1 MFVTQT
7 VKQYNNKSLTVFIA
21 IIWSNTLGKKMLKTL
36 KYNYIVLLII
46 FFHCYPSIAKAE
58 EVKYDRKEGR
68 LSINVVN
75 SSLVKVLEE
84 ISIKTGVTIKMESE
98 IDRHITVE
106 FNNFPLEDG
115 LKEIIR
121 PNSYAIIFEEHT
133 VEGGKKYSIK
143 TLQVFEKGTSG
154 ISNIEIVKDNS
165 SSNNTEISN
174 TSTPSAEKIKI
185 DDLRV
190 SP

>member
-1 MFVTQT
+1 M
-7 VKQYNNKSLTVFIA
+7 KQYNNKSLTVFIA

>member
-1 MFVTQT
+1 M
-7 VKQYNNKSLTVFIA
+7 
-21 IIWSNTLGKKMLKTL
+21 
-36 KYNYIVLLII
+36 
-46 FFHCYPSIAKAE
+46 
-58 EVKYDRKEGR
+58 
-68 LSINVVN
+68 SINVVN
-75 SSLVKVLEE
+75 SSLVKLLEK

-106 FNNFPLEDG
+106 FNNLPLEDG

-165 SSNNTEISN
+165 SSNNAEISN
-174 TSTPSAEKIKI
+174 ISPPSAVMIKV
-185 DDLRV
+185 DDVSV